1 MKIISALAII
11 VSAGSA
17 LAAESSNLREREQ
30 GDRKLFGGC
39 YWPWNDCSD
48 RTTIKAVF
56 DSNNNIYG
64 VKGTIKFI
72 QSSDELTSGKWVV
85 KLNEFDLDKAE
96 SQDGASCANNL
107 NFHIHENKVDDS
119 GECGFAVT
127 GNHWDPTFGC
137 GKASEWQRKEC
148 NGDATDGTTC
158 CCKTVFGGDGQKTC
172 DSQNPHTTC
181 EIGDLSNRLG
191 KIKVDTHLIG
201 KSQVFKDDFIADVNE
216 FKDFSIV
223 IHCGSPRVACG
234 NFAVV

>member
-1 MKIISALAII
+1 MFIFEMSHTHMTCYYT
-11 VSAGSA
+11 VVFSYVQ
-17 LAAESSNLREREQ
+17 SNLREREQ

-127 GNHWDPTFGC
+127 GNHWDPTVRC
-137 GKASEWQRKEC
+137 Y
-148 NGDATDGTTC
+148 
-158 CCKTVFGGDGQKTC
+158 VV
-172 DSQNPHTTC
+172 P
-181 EIGDLSNRLG
+181 
-191 KIKVDTHLIG
+191 LIW
-201 KSQVFKDDFIADVNE
+201 
-216 FKDFSIV
+216 
-223 IHCGSPRVACG
+223 
-234 NFAVV
+234 